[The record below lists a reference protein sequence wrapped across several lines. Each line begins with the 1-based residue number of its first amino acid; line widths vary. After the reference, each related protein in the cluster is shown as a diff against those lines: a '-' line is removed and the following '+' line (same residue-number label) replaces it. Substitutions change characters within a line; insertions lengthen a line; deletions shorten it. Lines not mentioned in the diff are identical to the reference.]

1 MLVAICSLQVLNPRT
16 ALEEI
21 DRIDL
26 LGMLG
31 PRGAPSLQ
39 KLASAAHRQNLL
51 CQLDQLTAQQAPD
64 QTPTDPGP
72 SVKGPPRS
80 VPVVSV
86 HASSQL
92 DCCICQEAAVSGSQ
106 SVRIANCL
114 HPMCS
119 ECAVAFC
126 SQADGP
132 VLLRCP
138 ICRQQVTSF
147 DCTA

>member
-1 MLVAICSLQVLNPRT
+1 MAICSLQVLNPRT

-39 KLASAAHRQNLL
+39 RLAAAAHRQNLL
-51 CQLDQLTAQQAPD
+51 CQLDKLAAQQ
-64 QTPTDPGP
+64 TPVHTSQDLGP
-72 SVKGPPRS
+72 PVKGPAQS

-92 DCCICQEAAVSGSQ
+92 ECCICQEAAASGSR
-106 SVRIANCL
+106 SVQIAGCL

-138 ICRQQVTSF
+138 MCRHQVTSF
-147 DCTA
+147 HRTA